1 MIAEAI
7 KKIVGKGDLTYDEAY
22 AVMNEIMNGETSQVQ
37 NAAYLAA
44 LSTKSTKAETID
56 EITASAAAMREHALP
71 VAHSQEVMEI
81 VGTGGDHAGSIN
93 VSTTSAFIVSSA
105 GVPVAKHGNRA
116 ASSLCGA
123 ADCLEALGVNISLK
137 PEKCTELL
145 DKIGIC
151 FMFAQKYHASMKY
164 VGSIRKELGIRTVF
178 NILGPLTNPAKP
190 EMMMLGVY
198 DAYLIEPLSK
208 VLTKLGV
215 KRGMIFHGNDGLDEI
230 SASAPTTLSEFRD
243 GWYRTDVIKPEDFG
257 MERCEKAD
265 IVGGTPEENAEIT
278 RDILKG
284 VKGPK
289 YNIVML
295 NAGASLY
302 TAGKADSIKDGIRL
316 AESQV
321 ESGAAYRK
329 LEEFIEESNK

>member
-1 MIAEAI
+1 
-7 KKIVGKGDLTYDEAY
+7 
-22 AVMNEIMNGETSQVQ
+22 
-37 NAAYLAA
+37 
-44 LSTKSTKAETID
+44 
-56 EITASAAAMREHALP
+56 
-71 VAHSQEVMEI
+71 
-81 VGTGGDHAGSIN
+81 
-93 VSTTSAFIVSSA
+93 
-105 GVPVAKHGNRA
+105 
-116 ASSLCGA
+116 
-123 ADCLEALGVNISLK
+123 
-137 PEKCTELL
+137 
-145 DKIGIC
+145 
-151 FMFAQKYHASMKY
+151 
-164 VGSIRKELGIRTVF
+164 
-178 NILGPLTNPAKP
+178 
-190 EMMMLGVY
+190 MLGVY